1 MLRIADT
8 FVVERPSTV
17 DAAIALLEQYGDD
30 ARIVAG
36 GTDIIPN
43 IKHGLHAPK
52 ALIDLKAVDGLRSLV
67 FGDEFIELGALVPIH
82 KIGTSAE
89 VKSTLLAW
97 LTPLKRSLGLNCEEW
112 GHWAETCVST
122 PGVCISIRLTLA
134 GVTGFLPQKDGTQ
147 CHVVTV
153 ESAVSRPPV
162 MIQPR
167 F

>member
-67 FGDEFIELGALVPIH
+67 FGDEFIELGALVPY
-82 KIGTSAE
+82 TNWD
-89 VKSTLLAW
+89 L
-97 LTPLKRSLGLNCEEW
+97 R
-112 GHWAETCVST
+112 
-122 PGVCISIRLTLA
+122 
-134 GVTGFLPQKDGTQ
+134 
-147 CHVVTV
+147 
-153 ESAVSRPPV
+153 
-162 MIQPR
+162 
-167 F
+167 